1 MFGRPADL
9 MRLTKKQNQLIVT
22 QIHQAVPDVAQIIL
36 FGSRVDDTLKG
47 GDIDLLIEMKGAVK
61 NPIDIITKIAARLYI
76 ALEQKV
82 DVLLMASNLRQ
93 LAIHKVAKDTG
104 VVLK

>member
-1 MFGRPADL
+1 
-9 MRLTKKQNQLIVT
+9 MRLTKKQSELI
-22 QIHQAVPDVAQIIL
+22 IKEIYQAVPDTFQIIL

-47 GDIDLLIEMKGAVK
+47 GDIDLLIEMKNTVK
-61 NPIDIITKIAARLYI
+61 NPIDIITKVAARLYI

-82 DVLLMASNLRQ
+82 DVLLMAPNLRE
-93 LAIHKVAKDTG
+93 LAIHKIAKETG